1 MFDSELL
8 FSSAFQNLKGNI
20 IRELYKFTNQP
31 GFISFAGGNPS
42 PATFP
47 NEELAEI
54 SAQVLRENSVSC
66 LQYGVSSGQIPL
78 RQYVAE
84 TMTAEGVPTK
94 VDNVVITSGSQQSLD
109 LLAKA
114 VLNPGDRVLVES
126 PTYVAALKIFSIYNA
141 DVVPVDSDD
150 EGIIPQALEE
160 ELKRGPVKLIYL
172 IPNFQN
178 PTGITLPY
186 ERRKKI
192 MEIIQNYN
200 TIIIED
206 DPYGKLRY
214 SGEPVAHMKTMD
226 AQQQVVYLGS
236 FSKVIAPGLRVAYVV
251 CHEKIAQKIVL
262 GKQNNDMHTPSLT
275 QLIVYEYCKRGL
287 LEPHLKECCQLY
299 AGKRDLMLSLL
310 KQYFPKDM
318 RWIKPDGGL
327 FLWSKLP
334 EGYSAMR
341 LLDYALPAKV
351 AYVPGDSF
359 FADGKGINTMRLN
372 FSNAA
377 DEIME
382 PGLKLLGEQI
392 NRYLSQGVPGEHFSE
407 YINGKR

>member
-1 MFDSELL
+1 MFDSNAL
-8 FSSAFQNLKGNI
+8 FSDAFKGLKGNI
-20 IRELYKFTNQP
+20 IRELYRFTTQP

-42 PATFP
+42 PLTFP
-47 NEELAEI
+47 YEELADI
-54 SAQVLRENSVSC
+54 SAQVLRDNGVSC
-66 LQYGVSSGQIPL
+66 LQYGVSAGQMPL
-78 RQYVAE
+78 REYIAAS
-84 TMTAEGVPTK
+84 MTAEGVPTK
-94 VDNVVITSGSQQSLD
+94 VDNVVITSGSQQSLQI
-109 LLAKA
+109 LAQA
-114 VLNPGDRVLVES
+114 TLNPGDRVLVES
-126 PTYVAALKIFSIYNA
+126 PTYVAALKIFSIYGA
-141 DVVPVDSDD
+141 EIVPVDSDD
-150 EGIIPQALEE
+150 EGIIPEALEA
-160 ELKRGPVKLIYL
+160 ELKKGPVKLIYL

-192 MEIIQNYN
+192 MEIVQNHN
-200 TIIIED
+200 VIVIED

-226 AQQQVVYLGS
+226 PQQQVVYMGT
-236 FSKVIAPGLRVAYVV
+236 FSKTVAPGLRVAYVV
-251 CHEKIAQKIVL
+251 CEEKIAQKFVL
-262 GKQNNDMHTPSLT
+262 GKQNSDMHTASLP
-275 QLIVYEYCKRGL
+275 QLICYEYCKRGL
-287 LEPHLKECCQLY
+287 LEPHIQDCIKLY
-299 AGKRDLMLSLL
+299 AGKRDLMLTMLE
-310 KQYFPKDM
+310 KYFPKEM

-359 FADGKGINTMRLN
+359 YADGKGINTMRLN

-377 DEIME
+377 DEIFE

-392 NRYLSQGVPGEHFSE
+392 SRYLAEGVPGEHFSE
-407 YINGKR
+407 VVEGKK